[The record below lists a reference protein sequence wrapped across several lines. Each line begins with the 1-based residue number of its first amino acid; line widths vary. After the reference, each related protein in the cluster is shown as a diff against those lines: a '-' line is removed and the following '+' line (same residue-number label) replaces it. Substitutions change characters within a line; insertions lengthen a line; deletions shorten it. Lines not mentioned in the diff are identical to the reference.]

1 MRFQATA
8 LADARQ
14 ALINVWAGKELADA
28 FASKTADQI
37 DQAIEEHLDATGA
50 EVAAT
55 TTTTSMEE
63 GVPPTAAAE
72 TTDSVHAE
80 VQALRVALEK
90 EKKKTQ
96 LLEDELKRCREAA

>member
-37 DQAIEEHLDATGA
+37 DQAIEEHLDATGV
-50 EVAAT
+50 EVAEKT
-55 TTTTSMEE
+55 MPTEE
-63 GVPPTAAAE
+63 GVPPGTGVHHTCSDAA
-72 TTDSVHAE
+72 SLHIIH
-80 VQALRVALEK
+80 R
-90 EKKKTQ
+90 Q
-96 LLEDELKRCREAA
+96 LAG